1 MCFSRKSN
9 IFALKKSNDMNKTKL
24 WLVLMLVAVTVVTCI
39 NPIYPQEQILQH
51 AGTLLLMLPLAADV
65 VRNRMPSSAF
75 IGIVCFTLLHIVGAR
90 YIYSYVPYREWFAA
104 VGVTDAAF
112 LQGTRNHYDRLVHFS
127 FGLLMFPCLVWL
139 CRRWV
144 GQRQIIPIIVA
155 WLIVQTGSMIYE
167 LFEWTLTIV
176 MTSEEADY
184 YNGQQGDMWD
194 AQKDMALAMAGS
206 SVAAVCYLV
215 KSKFRR

>member
-9 IFALKKSNDMNKTKL
+9 IFALKKSNGMNRTKL

-51 AGTLLLMLPLAADV
+51 AGTLLLMLPLVADV

-104 VGVTDAAF
+104 VGITDAAF

-127 FGLLMFPCLVWL
+127 F
-139 CRRWV
+139 
-144 GQRQIIPIIVA
+144 
-155 WLIVQTGSMIYE
+155 
-167 LFEWTLTIV
+167 
-176 MTSEEADY
+176 
-184 YNGQQGDMWD
+184 
-194 AQKDMALAMAGS
+194 
-206 SVAAVCYLV
+206 
-215 KSKFRR
+215 